1 MISFLCFNFNHKP
14 EFTLILAFFSKASDV
29 FTGKDLGSFKPR
41 DIFNGIVN
49 PTGILVVKFSILSN
63 NKYVSHGADDAAN
76 SEVK

>member
-1 MISFLCFNFNHKP
+1 M
-14 EFTLILAFFSKASDV
+14 FTS
-29 FTGKDLGSFKPR
+29 KDLGSFKPR